1 MPFQKTNKNTRQL
14 DIGTWLASGSPV
26 IAELASECGFDW
38 LLLDLE
44 HGCLS
49 EAGILP
55 SLMAVKGSAAKPI
68 VRVGKTDPVLIARVL
83 DWGAAGIML
92 PHVSTPGQ
100 AEKCLEAMYYPPAG
114 NRGYT
119 SSARAFGYGIRPPD
133 NVAAHPH
140 PLFLAQIEDYEGV
153 QNAEAIAAIPGV
165 DVLFVG
171 PSDLKLNLAA
181 HGAHPDFADALS
193 KVSSAAALHGKQA
206 GILVRDPSEIPGLRS
221 GGYSCLALG
230 SDLGVIRKG
239 FKDMLRIDEPE

>member
-1 MPFQKTNKNTRQL
+1 MNERFL
-14 DIGTWLASGSPV
+14 SSGTWIASGSAV
-26 IAELASECGFDW
+26 VAELASECGFDW

-49 EAGILP
+49 EPDILY

-92 PHVSTPGQ
+92 PHVSTPEQAGQ
-100 AEKCLEAMYYPPAG
+100 CLEAMYYPPAG

-119 SSARAFGYGIRPPD
+119 SSARTFGYGIRPPD
-133 NVAAHPH
+133 NVPDHPH
-140 PLFLAQIEDYEGV
+140 PLFLAQIEDHKGV
-153 QNAEAIAAIPGV
+153 ENAAAIAAIPGV

-171 PSDLKLNLAA
+171 PSDLKLNLSA
-181 HGAHPDFADALS
+181 HAPQLDFADALS
-193 KVSSAAALHGKQA
+193 EVSSAAALHRKQA
-206 GILVRDPSEIPGLRS
+206 GILVRDPAEIPLLRS

-230 SDLGVIRKG
+230 SDLGILRKG
-239 FKDMLRIDEPE
+239 FEQYSKLVQNHFNPD